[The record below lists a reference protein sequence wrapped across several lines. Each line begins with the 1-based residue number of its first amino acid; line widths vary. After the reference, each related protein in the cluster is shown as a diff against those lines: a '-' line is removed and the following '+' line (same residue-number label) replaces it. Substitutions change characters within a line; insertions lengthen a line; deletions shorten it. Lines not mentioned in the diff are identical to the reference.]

1 MATTDSSLYTL
12 DRAVFVATAEVAI
25 LKLELT
31 GTSTISRTM
40 KWELTHPR
48 MRLQKPRMPGASTI
62 KSEQTDAGDFGQL
75 YPSTTS
81 MTLYMKFPTEST

>member
-1 MATTDSSLYTL
+1 
-12 DRAVFVATAEVAI
+12 
-25 LKLELT
+25 
-31 GTSTISRTM
+31 
-40 KWELTHPR
+40 
-48 MRLQKPRMPGASTI
+48 MPGASTI